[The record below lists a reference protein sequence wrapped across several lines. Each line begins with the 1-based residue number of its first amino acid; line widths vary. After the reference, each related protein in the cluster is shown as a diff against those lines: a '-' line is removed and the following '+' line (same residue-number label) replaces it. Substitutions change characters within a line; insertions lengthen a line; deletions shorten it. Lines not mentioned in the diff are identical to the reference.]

1 MVVAL
6 AAMAS
11 LFASVD
17 ASMPAHLAEFAA
29 AWAAMVEI
37 LWELEAISAALDSA
51 VAWSWGRKGKS
62 KVGEDGRRR
71 NVRLVCATAR
81 GDEFSVSCDLRGV
94 EGHNLFVVSHN
105 FAVRNCVRIIREGSL
120 QTAELCA
127 KPVNFDEFGIGA
139 SLLLGGGLERGGGA
153 RRDCVRR
160 EDA

>member
-1 MVVAL
+1 MAL
-6 AAMAS
+6 VAMAS

-29 AWAAMVEI
+29 ARAAMVEI
-37 LWELEAISAALDSA
+37 LWELVEISSALDSA

-62 KVGEDGRRR
+62 EVGEYGRRR
-71 NVRLVCATAR
+71 HARLVCSTAR
-81 GDEFSVSCDLRGV
+81 GDEFSVHCDLRGV
-94 EGHNLFVVSHN
+94 EGYNLLVVSHN
-105 FAVRNCVRIIREGSL
+105 FAVRNRVRINRGSSL

-127 KPVNFDEFGIGA
+127 KPVNFDEFGIGP

-153 RRDCVRR
+153 KGGCVGR